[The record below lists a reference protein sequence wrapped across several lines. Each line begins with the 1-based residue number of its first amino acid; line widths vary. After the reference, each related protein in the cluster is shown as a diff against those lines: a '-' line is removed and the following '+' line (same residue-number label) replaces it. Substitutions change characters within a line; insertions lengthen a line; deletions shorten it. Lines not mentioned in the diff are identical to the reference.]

1 VPAQGPAA
9 IVHGDYRLDNC
20 LMSEDGTIVAVL
32 DWELCTLGDPMADV
46 GLLMVYW
53 TQPDDPHPA
62 LLTAPTVLPGF
73 ATREELIAQYAARS
87 SRDLSDVDFYVA
99 FGYWKLA
106 CIIEGVYARY
116 LHGAMGTSREG
127 FEGFKIQVERLAAS
141 AAETAG
147 RLT

>member
-1 VPAQGPAA
+1 
-9 IVHGDYRLDNC
+9 
-20 LMSEDGTIVAVL
+20 
-32 DWELCTLGDPMADV
+32 
-46 GLLMVYW
+46 
-53 TQPDDPHPA
+53 
-62 LLTAPTVLPGF
+62 VLPGF
-73 ATREELIAQYAARS
+73 PTREELLARYAERS
-87 SRDLSDVDFYVA
+87 GRDLSGVDFYTA

-116 LHGAMGTSREG
+116 LHGAMGASRDG